1 MFLKDL
7 CQNNEAGLIRYEL
20 HSIFREELTAIDYQ
34 FTIEGSDPDPL
45 FVTEPDESALSKAFI
60 DIAPICNSG
69 CKASLC
75 QTIVL
80 RGKIL
85 GQDLVDIQT
94 AIAEA
99 YIAANPGMATDD
111 FEIIIKSINNDLRTE
126 EG

>member
-1 MFLKDL
+1 MAAIIKS
-7 CQNNEAGLIRYEL
+7 YTV
-20 HSIFREELTAIDYQ
+20 FREELTAIDYQ
-34 FTIEGSDPDPL
+34 LTIEGADPDPL
-45 FVTEPDESALSKAFI
+45 FVTQPDDSVLSNAFT
-60 DIAPICNSG
+60 DIAPLCNNG

-99 YIAANPGMATDD
+99 YIAANPGMAADD
-111 FEIIIKSINNDLRTE
+111 FEIIIRSINNDLRT
-126 EG
+126 GDG